1 MIFGIPSWIVWLVL
15 LIVFLVVESLTLGLT
30 TIWFAGGAL
39 AAIVVSF
46 LTGNVYVQAAVMIVV
61 SVLLLL
67 LYIFLIKPKFGTLSP
82 KAEPTNADR
91 AIGREGIV
99 IEDIHPDEG
108 VGQVKVGGQIW
119 SAVSEDFSIIEK
131 GQRILVKEIRGVKL
145 IVSKVS

>member
-1 MIFGIPSWIVWLVL
+1 MIFGVQSWIVWLVL
-15 LIVFLVVESLTLGLT
+15 LVVFLIVEALTLGLV

-39 AAIVVSF
+39 AAIIVSL
-46 LTGNVYVQAAVMIVV
+46 LTDNVYIQSAVMIIV
-61 SVLLLL
+61 SLVLLM
-67 LYIFLIKPKFGTLSP
+67 LYIFLIKPKFGKLAT

-91 AIGREGIV
+91 AIGKEGIV

-119 SAVSEDFSIIEK
+119 SAVSDDLSIILK

-145 IVSKVS
+145 IVSKLP